1 MVRCLWQNETL
12 NVYQT
17 ASMCGI
23 AGWFVAPVSAPDEQV
38 LQRVTRALRHRGPDD
53 AGMFIAPAHGVALG
67 HRRLSIIDLSTASHQ
82 PMLALDG
89 QVALAY
95 NGELYNFRE
104 LRHEL
109 EAAGERF
116 ATSGDTEVVLRAYLH
131 WGVEAF
137 ARFAGMFALALWD
150 ARSGTLH
157 LARDAMGIKP
167 LYWLPFRGGIAFA
180 SEARA
185 LGALPGVSLIPRDAG
200 VAQFLEF
207 GYVID
212 EEQTIFSDVRKLAPG
227 RRLELRS
234 GRVVAA
240 VDFFQ
245 PLRLAAVEQATSLG
259 LDARIEHLHA
269 TLSEVVAQHLIAD
282 VPVATLL
289 SGGIDSGVVAALA
302 ARHTR
307 VQTLTMAF
315 EGAALDERG
324 PAREVA
330 AFIGA
335 QHQEVFITADEV
347 VAEAQQHAAMFDDLF
362 ADWGTIT
369 SRLLYRRARE
379 LGYKVVLVG
388 EGADELFGGYSI
400 FAVPTRLGPRDRFRL
415 FQHYCGR
422 RYGTCWPLFR
432 KVMGEY
438 LDGCADAFDA
448 VRLFE
453 SRRQLPNQ
461 YVMKVDKASMAES
474 IEARAPYL
482 DHRVAALGYATP
494 RSMLLAGGENKHL
507 LREMAR
513 RHTLLPDANTRRA
526 KYGSPLNASWMDE
539 SPVLRA
545 VARERLLAPGSMT
558 ERYGLKAAMTDYLV
572 RGRSGQHWP
581 RSISIYR
588 NLAWKLLLLELWAE
602 QVLSPAP
609 QHTAAPIT
617 LTGVSTP
624 TPVAVDDTRVPGL
637 VSTIIPVFNRASMLE
652 RAVRSVLAQTYR
664 SIEIIIVDDGSTDD
678 TPQRAAALAQ
688 QHPEVVRV
696 VHQANAGPGVARQ
709 HGVDVAR
716 GEFVQYLDSDDR
728 YLPEKTTVQVA
739 ALQADPGADIAYGKT
754 WAVAPDGTRT
764 PDAFHRTGERHR
776 HLFPAILSGRIW
788 PTNNPMYRARS
799 LFRMGRWSSARQLED
814 WHYDALAAATRLAL
828 AYVDAF
834 VAEVWYHE
842 GEHLGR
848 DWVRDPRAHRER
860 VEGLLKIAAL
870 ATLAGVSPNGPDMR
884 QYCRTLFFE
893 ARLASEAGLREE
905 AQRLLALAHGHA
917 RERRWELRLYGAAAR
932 VVGWRTAGRLAAAWG
947 RGR

>member
-1 MVRCLWQNETL
+1 
-12 NVYQT
+12 
-17 ASMCGI
+17 MCGI
-23 AGWFVAPVSAPDEQV
+23 AGWFVAPESAPDEQA

-53 AGMFIAPAHGVALG
+53 TGTFIAAAHGVALG
-67 HRRLSIIDLSTASHQ
+67 HRRLSIIDLSSASHQ

-95 NGELYNFRE
+95 NGELYNFQE
-104 LRHEL
+104 LRREL

-116 ATSGDTEVVLRAYLH
+116 ATSGDTEVVLRAYLY
-131 WGVEAF
+131 WGVAAF

-185 LGALPGVSLIPRDAG
+185 LGALPGVVLTPRSAG

-212 EEQTIFSDVRKLAPG
+212 EDETIFADVRKLAPG
-227 RRLELRS
+227 RRLEVRG
-234 GRVVAA
+234 GRVVAT

-245 PLRLAAVEQATSLG
+245 PPRCDAADPTAADSL
-259 LDARIEHLHA
+259 DTRIEQLHS
-269 TLSEVVAQHLIAD
+269 TLGEVVAQHLIAD
-282 VPVATLL
+282 VPVAMLL
-289 SGGIDSGVVAALA
+289 SGGIDSSVVAALA
-302 ARHTR
+302 GRHTR

-315 EGAALDERG
+315 EGAAVDERG

-330 AFIGA
+330 TFIGA

-347 VAEAQQHAAMFDDLF
+347 VTEVQQHAAMFDDLF
-362 ADWGTIT
+362 ADWGTVT

-388 EGADELFGGYSI
+388 EGADELFGGYGV
-400 FAVPTRLGPRDRFRL
+400 FDVATRLGPRDRFRL

-422 RYGTCWPLFR
+422 RHGACWPLFR
-432 KVMGEY
+432 RVMGDY
-438 LDGCADAFDA
+438 LDACDDAFDA

-474 IEARAPYL
+474 VEARAPYL
-482 DHRVAALGYATP
+482 DRRVAALGYAMP
-494 RSMLLAGGENKHL
+494 RSMLLAGGENKHA

-513 RHTLLPDANTRRA
+513 RHALLPEAITRRA
-526 KYGSPLNASWMDE
+526 KYGSPLTASWMDE
-539 SPVLRA
+539 SPMLRA
-545 VARERLLAPGSMT
+545 LARERLLAPGSMT
-558 ERYGLKAAMTDYLV
+558 ERYGLKTAMTDYFV
-572 RGRSGQHWP
+572 RGRIGQRWP
-581 RSISIYR
+581 RGISIYR
-588 NLAWKLLLLELWAE
+588 NLAWKLLLLELWSE

-609 QHTAAPIT
+609 QQAAAPIT
-617 LTGVSTP
+617 LTGASAP

-764 PDAFHRTGERHR
+764 VDAFHRTGERHR

-799 LFRMGRWSSARQLED
+799 LFRIGRWSSARQLED
-814 WHYDALAAATRLAL
+814 WHYDALAGAAGLVL
-828 AYVDAF
+828 VPVDAF
-834 VAEVWYHE
+834 VAEVWYHD

-848 DWVRDPRAHRER
+848 DWVRDPHAHRER

-870 ATLAGVSPNGPDMR
+870 AALTGGPTEGPDMR

-893 ARLASEAGLREE
+893 ARLASQAGLTEE
-905 AQRLLALAHGHA
+905 AQRLLAVAHGHA
-917 RERRWELRLYGAAAR
+917 RERRWELRLYGATAR
-932 VVGWRTAGRLAAAWG
+932 VLGWRTAGRLAAAWE